1 MTAREFISRPHIWAL
16 ALLTFAALALF
27 IGSFFVPPLGV
38 VDGSVLKAAS
48 ILLGF
53 AVVWV
58 LVHVVDK
65 DERNIKFSHGDT
77 SLELNKDQ

>member
-1 MTAREFISRPHIWAL
+1 MKALEFISRPHIWAI

-27 IGSFFVPPLGV
+27 VGSFFVPPLGV
-38 VDGSVLKAAS
+38 IDGTVLKAAS

-53 AVVWV
+53 AIVWV
-58 LVHVVDK
+58 IAHVVDK